1 MSDEYSQ
8 EPRPE
13 PPPPIEIP
21 FDRLS
26 EDVLVGV
33 IDNFISREGT
43 DYGVHEVSYETKV
56 AQVRRQIEKGEV
68 KIVYEPAS
76 ETVTLVTR
84 QEWQRISKS

>member
-8 EPRPE
+8 EPQQT

-26 EDVLVGV
+26 AETLNGV

-43 DYGVHEVSYETKV
+43 DYGAQEVSHETKV
-56 AQVRRQIEKGEV
+56 TQIRRQIEKGEV
-68 KIVYEPAS
+68 KIVFEPAS

-84 QEWQRISKS
+84 QDWRRISKS